1 MAAVAL
7 RGGQREVS
15 ELPSFGWEIACWEK
29 TLQGVKGRTVGAM
42 HKAACILMMLYC
54 MVLLCDSNGK
64 EVD

>member
-42 HKAACILMMLYC
+42 HKAARSEERR
-54 MVLLCDSNGK
+54 VGK
-64 EVD
+64 ECRSRWSPYH